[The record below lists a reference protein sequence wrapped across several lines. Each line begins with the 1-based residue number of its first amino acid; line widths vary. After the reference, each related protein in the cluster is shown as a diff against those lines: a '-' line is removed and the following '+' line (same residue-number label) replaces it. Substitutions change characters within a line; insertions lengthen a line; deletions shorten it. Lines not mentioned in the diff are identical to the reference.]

1 MAFTTKIMMRR
12 LCFIGLKVSVYM
24 LVLQSKN
31 NSIGQGK
38 MQCPTLV
45 KEAKIWPDHKLSLV
59 SIWSS
64 GLSWS
69 SQLSQIMFRWSGW
82 SYGNATSK
90 IKNDLDVWD
99 DIDCLDRV
107 EFYVD
112 NCVKFEAN
120 IWKCSQM
127 TKTNGTIKG
136 YPRNH
141 HCYSSNRE

>member
-1 MAFTTKIMMRR
+1 MAFTTKIMMRQ
-12 LCFIGLKVSVYM
+12 LCFIGLKVSDYM
-24 LVLQSKN
+24 LVLLSKN

-38 MQCPTLV
+38 MQCPTLI

-64 GLSWS
+64 GSSRS
-69 SQLSQIMFRWSGW
+69 SQLTQIMFRWSGR

-90 IKNDLDVWD
+90 IINDLDDWD
-99 DIDCLDRV
+99 NIDCLDRV

-112 NCVKFEAN
+112 NCVKFEVS
-120 IWKCSQM
+120 IWKCSQT
-127 TKTNGTIKG
+127 TKTKGTTKG

-141 HCYSSNRE
+141 HCYSSTRE